1 LYKCACGSTVLAI
14 GIDEVKREIAE
25 NGPVE
30 TGFYVYEDFFS
41 YKSGVYKHVI
51 GDLAGYHAVMI
62 LGWGDGY
69 WIA

>member
-1 LYKCACGSTVLAI
+1 M
-14 GIDEVKREIAE
+14 KREIAE